1 MRHTNFTLEK
11 RMNDHSSKP
20 AALVVGA
27 GRGLGRAIA
36 LELARH
42 DYRIAAASRTLSELE
57 QVAVS
62 IVAQG
67 GQAIAIKADA
77 TQPHDVAQLVESVL
91 KTFGQIDVLVNC
103 AGEALIKP
111 TPEYTDDDFQRIITS
126 NLTSTF
132 LTCRAVMSHMIQRQS
147 GHIVNVASRAGIYP
161 APNIAA
167 YAAAKAGVIA
177 LSKSLALELK
187 PHNVKVSCLA
197 PSPMNTPMRWA
208 ATPNWDRTKVIEP
221 ESVAQLVALM
231 LAHPD
236 MTLEEVWPVSPR
248 A

>member
-1 MRHTNFTLEK
+1 MSNADSK
-11 RMNDHSSKP
+11 RC
-20 AALVVGA
+20 ALVVGA

-36 LELARH
+36 FELARN
-42 DYRIAAASRTLSELE
+42 DYRIAVAARTQSELE

-67 GQAIAIKADA
+67 GQAVAIRADA
-77 TQPHDVAQLVESVL
+77 TQPQDVEQLVDGVL
-91 KTFGQIDVLVNC
+91 KAFGQIDVLVNC

-111 TPEYTDDDFQRIITS
+111 TPENTVDDFQRIIAS

-132 LTCRAVMSHMIQRQS
+132 LTCRAVMPHMMQRQS
-147 GHIVNVASRAGIYP
+147 GHIINVASRAGIYT

-221 ESVAQLVALM
+221 ESIAKLVGLI

-248 A
+248 V